1 MEKKRNDNEEMEI
14 DLLEL
19 LMVMKKHLAAI
30 LLAGIVGLVIMF
42 AYTSFLVTPLY
53 SASSMMYVMPDNSN
67 SMNSYTLNDMQ
78 VGQQLTSDYSSM
90 IKSRSFMEDVIKK
103 LNLTIDYQQL
113 LGKVEVTNP
122 TSSRIL
128 QVTVNDP
135 NPQTAAD
142 IANEMASVAESKLKE
157 ITGMQAIKIYEEA
170 AVPDRP
176 SSPNMK
182 KNCALGLLAG
192 FVLAMAVITI
202 LYLLDD
208 TIKTEEDIELRGI
221 RENSN
226 YKNPKLNCVRT
237 ALEGMIK
244 GYSNLRIELAPSR
257 MVMTNSEGVDLQ
269 IDQLSGGYKAVLSVI
284 ADIAKR
290 LSMANPDS
298 LNPLEEEAVIL
309 IDELD
314 LHLHPKW
321 QKEIVADLKR
331 TFPNSQFIVSTHSPF
346 IVQSLD
352 ADELF
357 DIKTMQYA
365 EEGNYR
371 GRIFV

>member
-42 AYTSFLVTPLY
+42 AYTSFLATPLY

-67 SMNSYTLNDMQ
+67 SMNSSTLSDMQ

-113 LGKVEVTNP
+113 LEKVEVTNP

-142 IANEMASVAESKLKE
+142 IANEMAAVAESKLKE

-176 SSPNMK
+176 SSPSLK

-192 FVLAMAVITI
+192 LILAMAVVTI

-208 TIKTEEDIELRGI
+208 TIKTEDDIEKYL
-221 RENSN
+221 
-226 YKNPKLNCVRT
+226 
-237 ALEGMIK
+237 GMTT
-244 GYSNLRIELAPSR
+244 L
-257 MVMTNSEGVDLQ
+257 
-269 IDQLSGGYKAVLSVI
+269 AVLPYNGRKQQRQ
-284 ADIAKR
+284 AQKHKKQRAKQGKQTSR
-290 LSMANPDS
+290 
-298 LNPLEEEAVIL
+298 
-309 IDELD
+309 
-314 LHLHPKW
+314 KR
-321 QKEIVADLKR
+321 KEIE
-331 TFPNSQFIVSTHSPF
+331 T
-346 IVQSLD
+346 
-352 ADELF
+352 DEF
-357 DIKTMQYA
+357 
-365 EEGNYR
+365 N
-371 GRIFV
+371 

>member
-19 LMVMKKHLAAI
+19 LMVMKKHLSAI

-67 SMNSYTLNDMQ
+67 SNSSTLSDMQ

-90 IKSRSFMEDVIKK
+90 IESRSFMEDVIKK

-113 LGKVEVTNP
+113 LEKVEVTNP

-142 IANEMASVAESKLKE
+142 IANEVASVAESKLKE

-170 AVPDRP
+170 AVPEKP
-176 SSPNMK
+176 SSPSLK

-192 FVLAMAVITI
+192 IVLAMAVITV
-202 LYLLDD
+202 LYLMDD
-208 TIKTEEDIELRGI
+208 TIKTEDDIEKYL
-221 RENSN
+221 
-226 YKNPKLNCVRT
+226 
-237 ALEGMIK
+237 GMTT
-244 GYSNLRIELAPSR
+244 LAVLP
-257 MVMTNSEGVDLQ
+257 
-269 IDQLSGGYKAVLSVI
+269 YKAGET
-284 ADIAKR
+284 DI
-290 LSMANPDS
+290 
-298 LNPLEEEAVIL
+298 
-309 IDELD
+309 
-314 LHLHPKW
+314 
-321 QKEIVADLKR
+321 QKEK
-331 TFPNSQFIVSTHSPF
+331 
-346 IVQSLD
+346 
-352 ADELF
+352 
-357 DIKTMQYA
+357 
-365 EEGNYR
+365 GNR
-371 GRIFV
+371 N

>member
-30 LLAGIVGLVIMF
+30 LLTGIVGLVIMF
-42 AYTSFLVTPLY
+42 SCTTILMTPLY

-67 SMNSYTLNDMQ
+67 SNSSTLSDMQ

-90 IKSRSFMEDVIKK
+90 IESRSFMEDVIKK

-113 LGKVEVTNP
+113 LEKVEVTNP

-142 IANEMASVAESKLKE
+142 IANEVASVAESKLKE

-176 SSPNMK
+176 SSPSLK

-192 FVLAMAVITI
+192 LILAMAVVTI

-208 TIKTEEDIELRGI
+208 TIKTEDDIEKYL
-221 RENSN
+221 
-226 YKNPKLNCVRT
+226 
-237 ALEGMIK
+237 GMTT
-244 GYSNLRIELAPSR
+244 L
-257 MVMTNSEGVDLQ
+257 
-269 IDQLSGGYKAVLSVI
+269 AVLPYNGRKQQRQ
-284 ADIAKR
+284 AQKHKKQRAKQER
-290 LSMANPDS
+290 QTSR
-298 LNPLEEEAVIL
+298 
-309 IDELD
+309 
-314 LHLHPKW
+314 KR
-321 QKEIVADLKR
+321 KEIE
-331 TFPNSQFIVSTHSPF
+331 T
-346 IVQSLD
+346 
-352 ADELF
+352 DEF
-357 DIKTMQYA
+357 
-365 EEGNYR
+365 N
-371 GRIFV
+371 

>member
-42 AYTSFLVTPLY
+42 AYTSFLATPLY

-67 SMNSYTLNDMQ
+67 SMNSSTLSDMQ

-113 LGKVEVTNP
+113 LEKVEVTNP

-176 SSPNMK
+176 SSPSLK

-192 FVLAMAVITI
+192 LVLAMAVITI

-208 TIKTEEDIELRGI
+208 TIKTEDDIEKYL
-221 RENSN
+221 
-226 YKNPKLNCVRT
+226 
-237 ALEGMIK
+237 GMTT
-244 GYSNLRIELAPSR
+244 L
-257 MVMTNSEGVDLQ
+257 
-269 IDQLSGGYKAVLSVI
+269 AVLPYNGRKQQRQ
-284 ADIAKR
+284 AQKHKKQRAKQER
-290 LSMANPDS
+290 QTSR
-298 LNPLEEEAVIL
+298 
-309 IDELD
+309 
-314 LHLHPKW
+314 KR
-321 QKEIVADLKR
+321 KEIE
-331 TFPNSQFIVSTHSPF
+331 T
-346 IVQSLD
+346 
-352 ADELF
+352 DEF
-357 DIKTMQYA
+357 
-365 EEGNYR
+365 N
-371 GRIFV
+371 

>member
-30 LLAGIVGLVIMF
+30 LLAGIVGLMLMF

-67 SMNSYTLNDMQ
+67 SMNSSTLSDMQ

-113 LGKVEVTNP
+113 LEKVEVTNP

-142 IANEMASVAESKLKE
+142 IANEVASVAESKLKE

-176 SSPNMK
+176 SSPSLK

-192 FVLAMAVITI
+192 IVLAMAVITI

-208 TIKTEEDIELRGI
+208 TIKTEDDIEKYL
-221 RENSN
+221 
-226 YKNPKLNCVRT
+226 
-237 ALEGMIK
+237 GMTT
-244 GYSNLRIELAPSR
+244 L
-257 MVMTNSEGVDLQ
+257 
-269 IDQLSGGYKAVLSVI
+269 AVLPYNGRKQQRQ
-284 ADIAKR
+284 AQKHKKQRAKQEKQTSR
-290 LSMANPDS
+290 
-298 LNPLEEEAVIL
+298 
-309 IDELD
+309 
-314 LHLHPKW
+314 KR
-321 QKEIVADLKR
+321 KEIE
-331 TFPNSQFIVSTHSPF
+331 T
-346 IVQSLD
+346 
-352 ADELF
+352 DEF
-357 DIKTMQYA
+357 
-365 EEGNYR
+365 N
-371 GRIFV
+371 

>member
-53 SASSMMYVMPDNSN
+53 SASSMMYVMPDNSK
-67 SMNSYTLNDMQ
+67 SMNSSTLSDMQ

-113 LGKVEVTNP
+113 LEKVEVTNP

-170 AVPDRP
+170 GVPDRP
-176 SSPNMK
+176 SSPSLK

-192 FVLAMAVITI
+192 LVLAMAVVTI

-208 TIKTEEDIELRGI
+208 TIKTEDDIEKYL
-221 RENSN
+221 
-226 YKNPKLNCVRT
+226 
-237 ALEGMIK
+237 GMTT
-244 GYSNLRIELAPSR
+244 L
-257 MVMTNSEGVDLQ
+257 
-269 IDQLSGGYKAVLSVI
+269 AVLPYNGRKQQRQ
-284 ADIAKR
+284 AQKHKKQRAKQEKQTSR
-290 LSMANPDS
+290 
-298 LNPLEEEAVIL
+298 
-309 IDELD
+309 
-314 LHLHPKW
+314 KR
-321 QKEIVADLKR
+321 KEIE
-331 TFPNSQFIVSTHSPF
+331 T
-346 IVQSLD
+346 
-352 ADELF
+352 DEF
-357 DIKTMQYA
+357 
-365 EEGNYR
+365 N
-371 GRIFV
+371 

>member
-19 LMVMKKHLAAI
+19 LMVMKKHLSAI

-67 SMNSYTLNDMQ
+67 SMNSSTLSDMQ

-90 IKSRSFMEDVIKK
+90 IESRSFMEDVIKK

-113 LGKVEVTNP
+113 LEKVEVTNP

-142 IANEMASVAESKLKE
+142 IANEVASVAESKLKE

-176 SSPNMK
+176 SSPSLK

-192 FVLAMAVITI
+192 LVLAMAVITI

-208 TIKTEEDIELRGI
+208 TIKTEDDIEKYL
-221 RENSN
+221 
-226 YKNPKLNCVRT
+226 
-237 ALEGMIK
+237 GMTT
-244 GYSNLRIELAPSR
+244 L
-257 MVMTNSEGVDLQ
+257 
-269 IDQLSGGYKAVLSVI
+269 AVLPYNGRKQQRQ
-284 ADIAKR
+284 AQKHKKQRAKQER
-290 LSMANPDS
+290 QTSR
-298 LNPLEEEAVIL
+298 
-309 IDELD
+309 
-314 LHLHPKW
+314 KR
-321 QKEIVADLKR
+321 KEIE
-331 TFPNSQFIVSTHSPF
+331 T
-346 IVQSLD
+346 
-352 ADELF
+352 DEF
-357 DIKTMQYA
+357 
-365 EEGNYR
+365 N
-371 GRIFV
+371 

>member
-30 LLAGIVGLVIMF
+30 LLVGIVGLVIMF
-42 AYTSFLVTPLY
+42 AYSSFLATPLY

-67 SMNSYTLNDMQ
+67 SMNSSTLSDMQ

-113 LGKVEVTNP
+113 LEKVEVTNP

-142 IANEMASVAESKLKE
+142 IANEVASVAESKLKE

-176 SSPNMK
+176 SSPSLK

-192 FVLAMAVITI
+192 IVLAMAVITI

-208 TIKTEEDIELRGI
+208 TIKTEDDIEKYL
-221 RENSN
+221 
-226 YKNPKLNCVRT
+226 
-237 ALEGMIK
+237 GMTT
-244 GYSNLRIELAPSR
+244 L
-257 MVMTNSEGVDLQ
+257 
-269 IDQLSGGYKAVLSVI
+269 AVLPYNGRKQQKQ
-284 ADIAKR
+284 AQKHKKQRAKQER
-290 LSMANPDS
+290 QTSR
-298 LNPLEEEAVIL
+298 
-309 IDELD
+309 
-314 LHLHPKW
+314 KR
-321 QKEIVADLKR
+321 KEIE
-331 TFPNSQFIVSTHSPF
+331 T
-346 IVQSLD
+346 
-352 ADELF
+352 DEF
-357 DIKTMQYA
+357 
-365 EEGNYR
+365 N
-371 GRIFV
+371 

>member
-67 SMNSYTLNDMQ
+67 SMNSSTLSDMQ

-113 LGKVEVTNP
+113 LEKVEVTNP

-142 IANEMASVAESKLKE
+142 IANEVASVAESKLKE

-170 AVPDRP
+170 AMPDRP
-176 SSPNMK
+176 SSPSLK

-192 FVLAMAVITI
+192 LVLAMAVITI

-208 TIKTEEDIELRGI
+208 TIKTEDDIEKYL
-221 RENSN
+221 
-226 YKNPKLNCVRT
+226 
-237 ALEGMIK
+237 GMTT
-244 GYSNLRIELAPSR
+244 L
-257 MVMTNSEGVDLQ
+257 
-269 IDQLSGGYKAVLSVI
+269 AVLPYNGRKQQRQ
-284 ADIAKR
+284 AQKHKKQRAKQEKQTSR
-290 LSMANPDS
+290 
-298 LNPLEEEAVIL
+298 
-309 IDELD
+309 
-314 LHLHPKW
+314 KR
-321 QKEIVADLKR
+321 KEIE
-331 TFPNSQFIVSTHSPF
+331 T
-346 IVQSLD
+346 
-352 ADELF
+352 DEF
-357 DIKTMQYA
+357 
-365 EEGNYR
+365 N
-371 GRIFV
+371 

>member
-30 LLAGIVGLVIMF
+30 LMAGIVGLVIMF
-42 AYTSFLVTPLY
+42 AYTSFLATPLY

-67 SMNSYTLNDMQ
+67 SMNSSTLSDMQ

-113 LGKVEVTNP
+113 LEKVEVTNP

-142 IANEMASVAESKLKE
+142 IANEVASVAESKLKE

-176 SSPNMK
+176 SSPNLK

-192 FVLAMAVITI
+192 LVLAMAVITI

-208 TIKTEEDIELRGI
+208 TIKTEDDIEKYL
-221 RENSN
+221 
-226 YKNPKLNCVRT
+226 
-237 ALEGMIK
+237 GMTT
-244 GYSNLRIELAPSR
+244 L
-257 MVMTNSEGVDLQ
+257 
-269 IDQLSGGYKAVLSVI
+269 AVLPYNGRKQQRQ
-284 ADIAKR
+284 AQKHKKQRAKQER
-290 LSMANPDS
+290 QTSR
-298 LNPLEEEAVIL
+298 
-309 IDELD
+309 
-314 LHLHPKW
+314 KR
-321 QKEIVADLKR
+321 KEIE
-331 TFPNSQFIVSTHSPF
+331 T
-346 IVQSLD
+346 
-352 ADELF
+352 DEF
-357 DIKTMQYA
+357 
-365 EEGNYR
+365 N
-371 GRIFV
+371 

>member
-19 LMVMKKHLAAI
+19 LMVMKKHLSAI

-53 SASSMMYVMPDNSN
+53 SASSMMYAMPDNSN
-67 SMNSYTLNDMQ
+67 SMNSSTLSDMQ

-176 SSPNMK
+176 SSPSLK

-192 FVLAMAVITI
+192 LVLAMAVVTI

-208 TIKTEEDIELRGI
+208 TIKTEDDIEKYL
-221 RENSN
+221 
-226 YKNPKLNCVRT
+226 
-237 ALEGMIK
+237 GMTT
-244 GYSNLRIELAPSR
+244 L
-257 MVMTNSEGVDLQ
+257 
-269 IDQLSGGYKAVLSVI
+269 AVLPYNGRKQQRQ
-284 ADIAKR
+284 AQKHKKQRAKQER
-290 LSMANPDS
+290 QTSR
-298 LNPLEEEAVIL
+298 
-309 IDELD
+309 
-314 LHLHPKW
+314 KR
-321 QKEIVADLKR
+321 KEIE
-331 TFPNSQFIVSTHSPF
+331 T
-346 IVQSLD
+346 
-352 ADELF
+352 DEF
-357 DIKTMQYA
+357 
-365 EEGNYR
+365 N
-371 GRIFV
+371 

>member
-30 LLAGIVGLVIMF
+30 LMAGIVGLVIMF

-67 SMNSYTLNDMQ
+67 SMNSSTLSDMQ

-113 LGKVEVTNP
+113 LEKVEVTNP

-142 IANEMASVAESKLKE
+142 IANEVASVAESKLKE

-170 AVPDRP
+170 AMPDRP
-176 SSPNMK
+176 SSPSLK

-192 FVLAMAVITI
+192 LVLAMAVITI

-208 TIKTEEDIELRGI
+208 TIKTEDDIEKYL
-221 RENSN
+221 
-226 YKNPKLNCVRT
+226 
-237 ALEGMIK
+237 GMTT
-244 GYSNLRIELAPSR
+244 L
-257 MVMTNSEGVDLQ
+257 
-269 IDQLSGGYKAVLSVI
+269 AVLPYNGRKQQRQAQKHKKQRSKQEKQTSR
-284 ADIAKR
+284 KR
-290 LSMANPDS
+290 
-298 LNPLEEEAVIL
+298 
-309 IDELD
+309 
-314 LHLHPKW
+314 
-321 QKEIVADLKR
+321 KEIE
-331 TFPNSQFIVSTHSPF
+331 T
-346 IVQSLD
+346 
-352 ADELF
+352 DEF
-357 DIKTMQYA
+357 
-365 EEGNYR
+365 N
-371 GRIFV
+371 

>member
-19 LMVMKKHLAAI
+19 LMVMKKHLATI

-67 SMNSYTLNDMQ
+67 SNSSTLSDMQ

-90 IKSRSFMEDVIKK
+90 IESRSFMEVVIKK

-113 LGKVEVTNP
+113 LEKVEVTNP

-142 IANEMASVAESKLKE
+142 IANEVASVAESKLKE

-170 AVPDRP
+170 AVPEKP
-176 SSPNMK
+176 SSPSLK

-192 FVLAMAVITI
+192 IVLAMAVITV
-202 LYLLDD
+202 LYLMDD
-208 TIKTEEDIELRGI
+208 TIKTEDDIEKYL
-221 RENSN
+221 S
-226 YKNPKLNCVRT
+226 
-237 ALEGMIK
+237 
-244 GYSNLRIELAPSR
+244 
-257 MVMTNSEGVDLQ
+257 MTTL
-269 IDQLSGGYKAVLSVI
+269 AVLPYNGKKQQRQ
-284 ADIAKR
+284 AKKQKKQR
-290 LSMANPDS
+290 AKQGKQTSR
-298 LNPLEEEAVIL
+298 
-309 IDELD
+309 
-314 LHLHPKW
+314 KR
-321 QKEIVADLKR
+321 KEIE
-331 TFPNSQFIVSTHSPF
+331 T
-346 IVQSLD
+346 
-352 ADELF
+352 DEF
-357 DIKTMQYA
+357 
-365 EEGNYR
+365 N
-371 GRIFV
+371 

>member
-30 LLAGIVGLVIMF
+30 LMAGIVGLVIMF

-67 SMNSYTLNDMQ
+67 SMNSSTLSDMQ

-113 LGKVEVTNP
+113 LEKVEVTNP

-142 IANEMASVAESKLKE
+142 IANEVASVAESKLKE

-170 AVPDRP
+170 AMPDRP
-176 SSPNMK
+176 SSPSLK

-192 FVLAMAVITI
+192 LVLAMAVITI

-208 TIKTEEDIELRGI
+208 TIKTEDDIEKYL
-221 RENSN
+221 
-226 YKNPKLNCVRT
+226 
-237 ALEGMIK
+237 GMTT
-244 GYSNLRIELAPSR
+244 L
-257 MVMTNSEGVDLQ
+257 
-269 IDQLSGGYKAVLSVI
+269 AVLPYNGRKQQRQ
-284 ADIAKR
+284 AQKHKKQRAKQEKQTSR
-290 LSMANPDS
+290 
-298 LNPLEEEAVIL
+298 
-309 IDELD
+309 
-314 LHLHPKW
+314 KR
-321 QKEIVADLKR
+321 KEIE
-331 TFPNSQFIVSTHSPF
+331 T
-346 IVQSLD
+346 
-352 ADELF
+352 DEF
-357 DIKTMQYA
+357 
-365 EEGNYR
+365 N
-371 GRIFV
+371 

>member
-19 LMVMKKHLAAI
+19 LMVMKKHLSAI

-67 SMNSYTLNDMQ
+67 SNSSTLSDMQ

-90 IKSRSFMEDVIKK
+90 IESRSFMEDVIKK

-113 LGKVEVTNP
+113 LEKVEVTNP

-142 IANEMASVAESKLKE
+142 IANEVASVAESKLKE

-170 AVPDRP
+170 AVPEKP
-176 SSPNMK
+176 SSPSLK

-192 FVLAMAVITI
+192 IVLAMAVITV
-202 LYLLDD
+202 LYLMDD
-208 TIKTEEDIELRGI
+208 TIKTEDDIEKYL
-221 RENSN
+221 
-226 YKNPKLNCVRT
+226 
-237 ALEGMIK
+237 GMTT
-244 GYSNLRIELAPSR
+244 L
-257 MVMTNSEGVDLQ
+257 
-269 IDQLSGGYKAVLSVI
+269 AVLPYNGRKQQRQ
-284 ADIAKR
+284 AQKHKKQRAKQER
-290 LSMANPDS
+290 QTSR
-298 LNPLEEEAVIL
+298 
-309 IDELD
+309 
-314 LHLHPKW
+314 KR
-321 QKEIVADLKR
+321 KEIE
-331 TFPNSQFIVSTHSPF
+331 T
-346 IVQSLD
+346 
-352 ADELF
+352 DEF
-357 DIKTMQYA
+357 
-365 EEGNYR
+365 N
-371 GRIFV
+371 

>member
-19 LMVMKKHLAAI
+19 LMVMKKHLSAI

-67 SMNSYTLNDMQ
+67 SMNSSTLSDMQ

-176 SSPNMK
+176 SSPSLK

-192 FVLAMAVITI
+192 LVLAMAVITI
-202 LYLLDD
+202 FYLLDD
-208 TIKTEEDIELRGI
+208 TIKTEDDIEKYL
-221 RENSN
+221 
-226 YKNPKLNCVRT
+226 
-237 ALEGMIK
+237 GMTT
-244 GYSNLRIELAPSR
+244 L
-257 MVMTNSEGVDLQ
+257 
-269 IDQLSGGYKAVLSVI
+269 AVLPYNGRKQQRQ
-284 ADIAKR
+284 AQKHKKQRAKQER
-290 LSMANPDS
+290 QTSR
-298 LNPLEEEAVIL
+298 
-309 IDELD
+309 
-314 LHLHPKW
+314 KR
-321 QKEIVADLKR
+321 KEIE
-331 TFPNSQFIVSTHSPF
+331 T
-346 IVQSLD
+346 
-352 ADELF
+352 DEF
-357 DIKTMQYA
+357 
-365 EEGNYR
+365 N
-371 GRIFV
+371 

>member
-67 SMNSYTLNDMQ
+67 SNSSTLSDMQ

-113 LGKVEVTNP
+113 LEKVEVTNP

-142 IANEMASVAESKLKE
+142 IANEVASVAESKLKE

-170 AVPDRP
+170 AVPEKP
-176 SSPNMK
+176 SSPSLK

-192 FVLAMAVITI
+192 IVLAMAVITV
-202 LYLLDD
+202 LYLMDD
-208 TIKTEEDIELRGI
+208 TIKTEDDIEKYL
-221 RENSN
+221 
-226 YKNPKLNCVRT
+226 
-237 ALEGMIK
+237 GMTT
-244 GYSNLRIELAPSR
+244 L
-257 MVMTNSEGVDLQ
+257 
-269 IDQLSGGYKAVLSVI
+269 AVLPYNGKKQQRQ
-284 ADIAKR
+284 AKKQR
-290 LSMANPDS
+290 AKQGKQTSR
-298 LNPLEEEAVIL
+298 
-309 IDELD
+309 
-314 LHLHPKW
+314 KR
-321 QKEIVADLKR
+321 KEIE
-331 TFPNSQFIVSTHSPF
+331 T
-346 IVQSLD
+346 
-352 ADELF
+352 DEF
-357 DIKTMQYA
+357 
-365 EEGNYR
+365 N
-371 GRIFV
+371 

>member
-67 SMNSYTLNDMQ
+67 SMNSSTLSDMQ

-192 FVLAMAVITI
+192 IVLTMAVITI

-208 TIKTEEDIELRGI
+208 TIKTEDDIEKYL
-221 RENSN
+221 
-226 YKNPKLNCVRT
+226 
-237 ALEGMIK
+237 GMTT
-244 GYSNLRIELAPSR
+244 L
-257 MVMTNSEGVDLQ
+257 
-269 IDQLSGGYKAVLSVI
+269 AVLPYNGRKQQRQ
-284 ADIAKR
+284 AQKHKKQKAKQEKQTSR
-290 LSMANPDS
+290 
-298 LNPLEEEAVIL
+298 
-309 IDELD
+309 
-314 LHLHPKW
+314 KR
-321 QKEIVADLKR
+321 KEIE
-331 TFPNSQFIVSTHSPF
+331 T
-346 IVQSLD
+346 
-352 ADELF
+352 DEF
-357 DIKTMQYA
+357 
-365 EEGNYR
+365 N
-371 GRIFV
+371 

>member
-19 LMVMKKHLAAI
+19 LMVMKKHLSAI

-67 SMNSYTLNDMQ
+67 SMNSSTLSDMQ

-157 ITGMQAIKIYEEA
+157 ITGIQAIKIYEEA

-176 SSPNMK
+176 SSPSLK

-192 FVLAMAVITI
+192 IVLAIAVITI

-208 TIKTEEDIELRGI
+208 TIKTEDDIEKYL
-221 RENSN
+221 
-226 YKNPKLNCVRT
+226 
-237 ALEGMIK
+237 GMTT
-244 GYSNLRIELAPSR
+244 L
-257 MVMTNSEGVDLQ
+257 
-269 IDQLSGGYKAVLSVI
+269 AVLPYNGRKQQRQ
-284 ADIAKR
+284 AQKHKKQRAKQER
-290 LSMANPDS
+290 QTSR
-298 LNPLEEEAVIL
+298 
-309 IDELD
+309 
-314 LHLHPKW
+314 KR
-321 QKEIVADLKR
+321 KEIE
-331 TFPNSQFIVSTHSPF
+331 T
-346 IVQSLD
+346 
-352 ADELF
+352 DEF
-357 DIKTMQYA
+357 
-365 EEGNYR
+365 N
-371 GRIFV
+371 

>member
-1 MEKKRNDNEEMEI
+1 MEKKKNDNEEMEI

-67 SMNSYTLNDMQ
+67 SMNSSTLSDMQ

-103 LNLTIDYQQL
+103 LNLNIDYQQL
-113 LGKVEVTNP
+113 LEKVEVTNP

-176 SSPNMK
+176 SSPSLK

-192 FVLAMAVITI
+192 LVLAMAVVTI

-208 TIKTEEDIELRGI
+208 TIKTEDDIEKYL
-221 RENSN
+221 
-226 YKNPKLNCVRT
+226 
-237 ALEGMIK
+237 GMTT
-244 GYSNLRIELAPSR
+244 L
-257 MVMTNSEGVDLQ
+257 
-269 IDQLSGGYKAVLSVI
+269 AVLPYNGRKQQRQ
-284 ADIAKR
+284 AQKHKKQRAKQEKQTSR
-290 LSMANPDS
+290 
-298 LNPLEEEAVIL
+298 
-309 IDELD
+309 
-314 LHLHPKW
+314 KR
-321 QKEIVADLKR
+321 KEIE
-331 TFPNSQFIVSTHSPF
+331 T
-346 IVQSLD
+346 
-352 ADELF
+352 DEF
-357 DIKTMQYA
+357 
-365 EEGNYR
+365 N
-371 GRIFV
+371 

>member
-42 AYTSFLVTPLY
+42 AYTSFLATPLY

-67 SMNSYTLNDMQ
+67 SMNSSTLSDMQ

-113 LGKVEVTNP
+113 LEKVEVTNP

-142 IANEMASVAESKLKE
+142 IANEVASVAESKLKE

-170 AVPDRP
+170 AMPDRP
-176 SSPNMK
+176 SSPSLK

-192 FVLAMAVITI
+192 LVLAMAVITI

-208 TIKTEEDIELRGI
+208 TIKTEDDIEKYL
-221 RENSN
+221 
-226 YKNPKLNCVRT
+226 
-237 ALEGMIK
+237 GMTT
-244 GYSNLRIELAPSR
+244 L
-257 MVMTNSEGVDLQ
+257 
-269 IDQLSGGYKAVLSVI
+269 AVLPYNGRKQQRQ
-284 ADIAKR
+284 AQKHKKQRAKQER
-290 LSMANPDS
+290 QTSR
-298 LNPLEEEAVIL
+298 
-309 IDELD
+309 
-314 LHLHPKW
+314 KR
-321 QKEIVADLKR
+321 KEIE
-331 TFPNSQFIVSTHSPF
+331 T
-346 IVQSLD
+346 
-352 ADELF
+352 DEF
-357 DIKTMQYA
+357 
-365 EEGNYR
+365 N
-371 GRIFV
+371 

>member
-67 SMNSYTLNDMQ
+67 SMNSYTLSDMQ

-90 IKSRSFMEDVIKK
+90 IESRSFMEDVIKK

-176 SSPNMK
+176 SSPSLK

-192 FVLAMAVITI
+192 LVLAMAVVTI

-208 TIKTEEDIELRGI
+208 TIKTEDDIEKYL
-221 RENSN
+221 
-226 YKNPKLNCVRT
+226 
-237 ALEGMIK
+237 GMTT
-244 GYSNLRIELAPSR
+244 L
-257 MVMTNSEGVDLQ
+257 
-269 IDQLSGGYKAVLSVI
+269 AVLPYNGRKQQRQ
-284 ADIAKR
+284 AQKHKKQRAKQER
-290 LSMANPDS
+290 QTSR
-298 LNPLEEEAVIL
+298 
-309 IDELD
+309 
-314 LHLHPKW
+314 KR
-321 QKEIVADLKR
+321 KEIE
-331 TFPNSQFIVSTHSPF
+331 T
-346 IVQSLD
+346 
-352 ADELF
+352 DEF
-357 DIKTMQYA
+357 
-365 EEGNYR
+365 N
-371 GRIFV
+371 

>member
-19 LMVMKKHLAAI
+19 LMVMKKHLSAI

-67 SMNSYTLNDMQ
+67 SMNSSTLSDMQ

-113 LGKVEVTNP
+113 LEKVEVTNP

-142 IANEMASVAESKLKE
+142 IANEVASVAESKLKE

-176 SSPNMK
+176 SSPSLK

-192 FVLAMAVITI
+192 LVLAMAVITI

-208 TIKTEEDIELRGI
+208 TIKTEDDIEKYL
-221 RENSN
+221 
-226 YKNPKLNCVRT
+226 
-237 ALEGMIK
+237 GMTT
-244 GYSNLRIELAPSR
+244 L
-257 MVMTNSEGVDLQ
+257 
-269 IDQLSGGYKAVLSVI
+269 AVLPYNGKKQQRQ
-284 ADIAKR
+284 AQKHKKQRAKQER
-290 LSMANPDS
+290 QTSR
-298 LNPLEEEAVIL
+298 
-309 IDELD
+309 
-314 LHLHPKW
+314 KR
-321 QKEIVADLKR
+321 KEIE
-331 TFPNSQFIVSTHSPF
+331 T
-346 IVQSLD
+346 
-352 ADELF
+352 DEF
-357 DIKTMQYA
+357 
-365 EEGNYR
+365 N
-371 GRIFV
+371 

>member
-67 SMNSYTLNDMQ
+67 SMNSSTLSDMQ

-113 LGKVEVTNP
+113 LEKVEVTNP

-176 SSPNMK
+176 SSPSLK

-192 FVLAMAVITI
+192 LVLAMAVITI

-208 TIKTEEDIELRGI
+208 TIKTEDDIEKYL
-221 RENSN
+221 
-226 YKNPKLNCVRT
+226 
-237 ALEGMIK
+237 GMTT
-244 GYSNLRIELAPSR
+244 L
-257 MVMTNSEGVDLQ
+257 
-269 IDQLSGGYKAVLSVI
+269 AVLPYNGRKQQRQ
-284 ADIAKR
+284 AQKHKKQRAKQER
-290 LSMANPDS
+290 QTSR
-298 LNPLEEEAVIL
+298 
-309 IDELD
+309 
-314 LHLHPKW
+314 KR
-321 QKEIVADLKR
+321 KEIE
-331 TFPNSQFIVSTHSPF
+331 T
-346 IVQSLD
+346 
-352 ADELF
+352 DEF
-357 DIKTMQYA
+357 
-365 EEGNYR
+365 N
-371 GRIFV
+371 

>member
-67 SMNSYTLNDMQ
+67 SNSSTLSDMQ

-113 LGKVEVTNP
+113 LEKVEVTNP

-142 IANEMASVAESKLKE
+142 IANEVASVAEAKLKE
-157 ITGMQAIKIYEEA
+157 ITGISSHMQ
-170 AVPDRP
+170 
-176 SSPNMK
+176 
-182 KNCALGLLAG
+182 
-192 FVLAMAVITI
+192 
-202 LYLLDD
+202 
-208 TIKTEEDIELRGI
+208 
-221 RENSN
+221 
-226 YKNPKLNCVRT
+226 
-237 ALEGMIK
+237 
-244 GYSNLRIELAPSR
+244 
-257 MVMTNSEGVDLQ
+257 Q
-269 IDQLSGGYKAVLSVI
+269 
-284 ADIAKR
+284 
-290 LSMANPDS
+290 
-298 LNPLEEEAVIL
+298 
-309 IDELD
+309 
-314 LHLHPKW
+314 
-321 QKEIVADLKR
+321 
-331 TFPNSQFIVSTHSPF
+331 
-346 IVQSLD
+346 
-352 ADELF
+352 
-357 DIKTMQYA
+357 
-365 EEGNYR
+365 
-371 GRIFV
+371 

>member
-67 SMNSYTLNDMQ
+67 SMNSSTLSDMQ

-113 LGKVEVTNP
+113 LEKVEVTNP

-142 IANEMASVAESKLKE
+142 IANEVASVAESKLKE

-176 SSPNMK
+176 SSPSLK

-192 FVLAMAVITI
+192 LVLAMAVVTI
-202 LYLLDD
+202 LYLMDD
-208 TIKTEEDIELRGI
+208 TIKTEDDIEKYL
-221 RENSN
+221 
-226 YKNPKLNCVRT
+226 
-237 ALEGMIK
+237 GMTT
-244 GYSNLRIELAPSR
+244 L
-257 MVMTNSEGVDLQ
+257 
-269 IDQLSGGYKAVLSVI
+269 AVLPYNGRKQQRQ
-284 ADIAKR
+284 AQKHKKQRAKQER
-290 LSMANPDS
+290 QTSR
-298 LNPLEEEAVIL
+298 
-309 IDELD
+309 
-314 LHLHPKW
+314 KR
-321 QKEIVADLKR
+321 KEIE
-331 TFPNSQFIVSTHSPF
+331 T
-346 IVQSLD
+346 
-352 ADELF
+352 DEF
-357 DIKTMQYA
+357 
-365 EEGNYR
+365 N
-371 GRIFV
+371 

>member
-19 LMVMKKHLAAI
+19 LMVMKKHLSAI

-67 SMNSYTLNDMQ
+67 SMNSSTLSDMQ
-78 VGQQLTSDYSSM
+78 VGQQLTSDYSNM

-113 LGKVEVTNP
+113 LEKVEVTNP

-176 SSPNMK
+176 SSPSLK

-192 FVLAMAVITI
+192 IVLAMAVITI

-208 TIKTEEDIELRGI
+208 TIKTEDDIEKYL
-221 RENSN
+221 
-226 YKNPKLNCVRT
+226 
-237 ALEGMIK
+237 GMTT
-244 GYSNLRIELAPSR
+244 L
-257 MVMTNSEGVDLQ
+257 
-269 IDQLSGGYKAVLSVI
+269 AVLPYNGRKQQRQ
-284 ADIAKR
+284 AQKHKKQRAKQEKQTSR
-290 LSMANPDS
+290 KRKE
-298 LNPLEEEAVIL
+298 LET
-309 IDELD
+309 DE
-314 LHLHPKW
+314 
-321 QKEIVADLKR
+321 
-331 TFPNSQFIVSTHSPF
+331 FN
-346 IVQSLD
+346 
-352 ADELF
+352 
-357 DIKTMQYA
+357 
-365 EEGNYR
+365 
-371 GRIFV
+371 

>member
-67 SMNSYTLNDMQ
+67 SMNSYTLSDMQ

-176 SSPNMK
+176 SSPSLK

-192 FVLAMAVITI
+192 LVLAMAVITI

-208 TIKTEEDIELRGI
+208 TIKTEDDIEKYL
-221 RENSN
+221 
-226 YKNPKLNCVRT
+226 
-237 ALEGMIK
+237 GMTT
-244 GYSNLRIELAPSR
+244 L
-257 MVMTNSEGVDLQ
+257 
-269 IDQLSGGYKAVLSVI
+269 AVLPYNGRKQQRQ
-284 ADIAKR
+284 AQKHKKQRAKQER
-290 LSMANPDS
+290 QTSR
-298 LNPLEEEAVIL
+298 
-309 IDELD
+309 
-314 LHLHPKW
+314 KR
-321 QKEIVADLKR
+321 KEIE
-331 TFPNSQFIVSTHSPF
+331 T
-346 IVQSLD
+346 
-352 ADELF
+352 DEF
-357 DIKTMQYA
+357 
-365 EEGNYR
+365 N
-371 GRIFV
+371 

>member
-19 LMVMKKHLAAI
+19 LMVMKKHLSAI

-67 SMNSYTLNDMQ
+67 SMNSSTLSDMQ

-113 LGKVEVTNP
+113 LEKVEVTNP

-157 ITGMQAIKIYEEA
+157 ITGMQAIKIYEKA

-176 SSPNMK
+176 SSPSLK

-192 FVLAMAVITI
+192 LVLAMAVVTI

-208 TIKTEEDIELRGI
+208 TIKTEDDIEKYL
-221 RENSN
+221 
-226 YKNPKLNCVRT
+226 
-237 ALEGMIK
+237 GMTT
-244 GYSNLRIELAPSR
+244 L
-257 MVMTNSEGVDLQ
+257 
-269 IDQLSGGYKAVLSVI
+269 AVLPYNGRKQQRQ
-284 ADIAKR
+284 AQKHKKQRAKQER
-290 LSMANPDS
+290 QTSR
-298 LNPLEEEAVIL
+298 
-309 IDELD
+309 
-314 LHLHPKW
+314 KR
-321 QKEIVADLKR
+321 KEIE
-331 TFPNSQFIVSTHSPF
+331 T
-346 IVQSLD
+346 
-352 ADELF
+352 DEF
-357 DIKTMQYA
+357 
-365 EEGNYR
+365 N
-371 GRIFV
+371 

>member
-1 MEKKRNDNEEMEI
+1 MEI

-67 SMNSYTLNDMQ
+67 SNSSTLSDMQ

-113 LGKVEVTNP
+113 LEKVEVTNP

-128 QVTVNDP
+128 QVMVNDP

-142 IANEMASVAESKLKE
+142 IANEVASVAESKLKE

-170 AVPDRP
+170 AVPEKP
-176 SSPNMK
+176 SSPSLK

-192 FVLAMAVITI
+192 IVLAMAVITV
-202 LYLLDD
+202 LYLMDD
-208 TIKTEEDIELRGI
+208 TIKTEDDIEKYL
-221 RENSN
+221 
-226 YKNPKLNCVRT
+226 
-237 ALEGMIK
+237 GMTT
-244 GYSNLRIELAPSR
+244 L
-257 MVMTNSEGVDLQ
+257 
-269 IDQLSGGYKAVLSVI
+269 AVLPYNGKKQQRQ
-284 ADIAKR
+284 AKKHKKQR
-290 LSMANPDS
+290 AKQERQTSR
-298 LNPLEEEAVIL
+298 
-309 IDELD
+309 
-314 LHLHPKW
+314 KR
-321 QKEIVADLKR
+321 KEIE
-331 TFPNSQFIVSTHSPF
+331 T
-346 IVQSLD
+346 
-352 ADELF
+352 DEF
-357 DIKTMQYA
+357 
-365 EEGNYR
+365 N
-371 GRIFV
+371 

>member
-30 LLAGIVGLVIMF
+30 LMAGIVGLVIMF
-42 AYTSFLVTPLY
+42 AYTSFLVAPLY

-67 SMNSYTLNDMQ
+67 SMNSSTLSDMQ

-113 LGKVEVTNP
+113 LEKVEVTNP

-142 IANEMASVAESKLKE
+142 IANEVASVAESKLKE

-170 AVPDRP
+170 AMPDRP
-176 SSPNMK
+176 SSPSLK

-192 FVLAMAVITI
+192 LVLAMAVITI

-208 TIKTEEDIELRGI
+208 TIKTEDDIEKYL
-221 RENSN
+221 
-226 YKNPKLNCVRT
+226 
-237 ALEGMIK
+237 GMTT
-244 GYSNLRIELAPSR
+244 L
-257 MVMTNSEGVDLQ
+257 
-269 IDQLSGGYKAVLSVI
+269 AVLPYNGRKQQRQ
-284 ADIAKR
+284 AQKHKKQRAKQEKQTSR
-290 LSMANPDS
+290 
-298 LNPLEEEAVIL
+298 
-309 IDELD
+309 
-314 LHLHPKW
+314 KR
-321 QKEIVADLKR
+321 KEIE
-331 TFPNSQFIVSTHSPF
+331 T
-346 IVQSLD
+346 
-352 ADELF
+352 DEF
-357 DIKTMQYA
+357 
-365 EEGNYR
+365 N
-371 GRIFV
+371 

>member
-19 LMVMKKHLAAI
+19 LMVMKKHLSAI

-67 SMNSYTLNDMQ
+67 SMNSSTLSDMQ

-176 SSPNMK
+176 SSPSLK

-192 FVLAMAVITI
+192 LVLAIAVVTI

-208 TIKTEEDIELRGI
+208 TIKTEDDIEKYL
-221 RENSN
+221 
-226 YKNPKLNCVRT
+226 
-237 ALEGMIK
+237 GMTT
-244 GYSNLRIELAPSR
+244 L
-257 MVMTNSEGVDLQ
+257 
-269 IDQLSGGYKAVLSVI
+269 AVLPYNGRKQQRQ
-284 ADIAKR
+284 AQKHKKQRAKQER
-290 LSMANPDS
+290 QTSR
-298 LNPLEEEAVIL
+298 
-309 IDELD
+309 
-314 LHLHPKW
+314 KR
-321 QKEIVADLKR
+321 KEIE
-331 TFPNSQFIVSTHSPF
+331 T
-346 IVQSLD
+346 
-352 ADELF
+352 DEF
-357 DIKTMQYA
+357 
-365 EEGNYR
+365 N
-371 GRIFV
+371 